1 MTGPRI
7 PVTEGVSG
15 TFAALANHP
24 APTSPFDA
32 IRRVTPE
39 GREFWSARDLMPLL
53 GYGADWR
60 NFHGAI
66 ERARATCSNSGGD
79 PVANFVGA
87 TKVAASGPAAQDV
100 HLSRYACYLV
110 AMNGDPR
117 KAEIALAQTY
127 FAIKTREAETAP
139 TTRPLPQTYAAALRE
154 LATEVEARELAEA
167 RARELAVPAS
177 AWNELAEAAGD
188 YSVADAAKV
197 LSRDPQISTGER
209 RLFAYM
215 DSIDWLFRR
224 DGRWRAYQAQV
235 DNGRLVEKVG
245 KPYVRDGQMVNGEPT
260 VRITPKGLGE
270 LRRRLGGLGDA
281 KLALAVAE

>member
-7 PVTEGVSG
+7 PESQPPTEY
-15 TFAALANHP
+15 FAALERTTPIVNSDNGVPTTTSMRVANGTQNEH
-24 APTSPFDA
+24 ASVLRLIRDNLADFEEFGGVGFEIAPFDTAGGVQKREVA
-32 IRRVTPE
+32 ILNEEHATLLLTYMRNNDVVRDFKKRLV
-39 GREFWSARDLMPLL
+39 REFSALR
-53 GYGADWR
+53 
-60 NFHGAI
+60 
-66 ERARATCSNSGGD
+66 RAT
-79 PVANFVGA
+79 A
-87 TKVAASGPAAQDV
+87 TPPA
-100 HLSRYACYLV
+100 
-110 AMNGDPR
+110 
-117 KAEIALAQTY
+117 
-127 FAIKTREAETAP
+127 
-139 TTRPLPQTYAAALRE
+139 RPLPQTYAAALRE

-197 LSRDPQISTGER
+197 LSRDPKISTGER
-209 RLFAYM
+209 RLFTYM

-260 VRITPKGLGE
+260 VRITPKGLAA
-270 LRRRLGGLGDA
+270 LHQKLGGTGQLE
-281 KLALAVAE
+281 LMAVVS

>member
-32 IRRVTPE
+32 IRRTTPE

-100 HLSRYACYLV
+100 HLSRYGAYLV

-117 KAEIALAQTY
+117 KPEIASAQTY
-127 FAIKTREAETAP
+127 FAIKTRQAEVAP
-139 TTRPLPQTYAAALRE
+139 TTRALPQTYAAALRE

-260 VRITPKGLGE
+260 VRITPKGLAA
-270 LRRRLGGLGDA
+270 LHAKLGGTGQLE
-281 KLALAVAE
+281 LMAVVS

>member
-7 PVTEGVSG
+7 NPDEHGVSG
-15 TFAALANHP
+15 TFAALERATPIVQADGDIPTTTSMRVANGTGVQHKNVLELIGNNAADFEEFGPVAFETRPHP
-24 APTSPFDA
+24 TQVGAMQRIA
-32 IRRVTPE
+32 ILNEEHATLLLTYMRNNDVVRDFKKRLV
-39 GREFWSARDLMPLL
+39 REFSALR
-53 GYGADWR
+53 
-60 NFHGAI
+60 
-66 ERARATCSNSGGD
+66 RATAVS
-79 PVANFVGA
+79 
-87 TKVAASGPAAQDV
+87 
-100 HLSRYACYLV
+100 
-110 AMNGDPR
+110 
-117 KAEIALAQTY
+117 
-127 FAIKTREAETAP
+127 TA
-139 TTRPLPQTYAAALRE
+139 RPLPQTYAAALRE

-167 RARELAVPAS
+167 RAGELAVPAS